1 MVPRFS
7 FFGLGMMYCNG
18 YTKMNS
24 PEILWCYI
32 YCSKVSKL
40 SIFDFMIRYDNPI
53 FDRFGAL
60 TMSNSIDSIR
70 NVNIP
75 YSHIFIRMARLC
87 YKKELVLIGPTEIE
101 RFLYY
106 GVRIKNFKRSQT
118 IFVLQSAYLKTQLK
132 SGNSCIECMSK
143 VYVR

>member
-1 MVPRFS
+1 
-7 FFGLGMMYCNG
+7 
-18 YTKMNS
+18 
-24 PEILWCYI
+24 
-32 YCSKVSKL
+32 
-40 SIFDFMIRYDNPI
+40 MIRYDNPI

-87 YKKELVLIGPTEIE
+87 YEKELVLIGPTEIE